1 MDATLRRLKV
11 RNIPPVPQEILES
24 FRNHRATLVPFS
36 DRARAITDPVL
47 RTENGVS
54 EFDDGS
60 FMISVSCPMHGVT
73 KDMLTWWVW
82 WFPQDS
88 ERFRAWL
95 PESNLELTYSE
106 DDADYFQS
114 ATMPSFRPVTLYPFQ
129 SVGDIQ
135 LPFRIDL
142 VFPEDFGFTNDDV
155 KAAGD
160 PLLYCGHIRARKG
173 RILYSDFVYSAYET
187 EYGCMFNARFWIGR
201 TNGNLL
207 LRLLILNERRM
218 MALAET
224 CYRQYS
230 CLEGILPELYR
241 ENHRC

>member
-1 MDATLRRLKV
+1 MDPTLSRLKV
-11 RNIPPVPQEILES
+11 REIPPVPEEIVDS
-24 FRNHRATLVPFS
+24 FRNHRTTLIPFEMRS
-36 DRARAITDPVL
+36 RAITDPTMRV
-47 RTENGVS
+47 ENGVA
-54 EFDDGS
+54 EFPDGS
-60 FMISVSCPMHGVT
+60 FMVSVSCPMRGVT
-73 KDMLTWWVW
+73 KEMLEWWVW

-114 ATMPSFRPVTLYPFQ
+114 EKMPPSRPVTLYPYQ
-129 SVGDIQ
+129 TVGDIK

-142 VFPEDFGFTNDDV
+142 VFPEDFGFTREDV
-155 KAAGD
+155 EVAGN
-160 PLLYCGHIRARKG
+160 PMLCCGHIKALKG

-187 EYGCMFNARFWIGR
+187 DYGCWFNARFWIGR

-207 LRLLILNERRM
+207 FRLLILNERRM

-230 CLEGILPELYR
+230 CLDSILPELYR
-241 ENHRC
+241 ENYRS